1 MTVPA
6 TNISVPA
13 EPIVAPKAAV
23 HPRRVRLRRLL
34 FGIGVL
40 VVAVAAWE
48 GVTSLVAFTDDAY
61 VRSDLVA
68 IAPQVE
74 GVVVALHVVDNQTVR
89 RGDLL
94 ATIDRVPFQL
104 AVDEKRA
111 AVSEALAQAAADR
124 ADIAAARDQ
133 LDAATAALQYAVT
146 EQRRVAALVTDEIV
160 SHQKYDQAS
169 EALQRAQAQQ
179 AGARAAIDKATQSLA
194 EHEATAARAQAA
206 LGLAEWQLGQTE
218 IRAPVDG
225 TINNLTLR
233 VGDTGRP
240 STPMIGI
247 VDASAWRIIANYK
260 QGYIAGMRPGE
271 TAWVWLD
278 THPWRFY
285 RARIEGIARGISRT
299 ETPSSLLPYVA
310 PTTDWIRLRHRF
322 PVTMTL
328 VDPPSDLTLYMGADA
343 TTVIFR

>member
-6 TNISVPA
+6 ANKPA
-13 EPIVAPKAAV
+13 PAKPLALPSAVV
-23 HPRRVRLRRLL
+23 HPGRTRLRRLA
-34 FGIGVL
+34 FGIGAL
-40 VVAVAAWE
+40 LAAVAAWE
-48 GVTSLVAFTDDAY
+48 GLTSLVAFTDDAY

-68 IAPQVE
+68 VAPQVE
-74 GVVVALHVVDNQTVR
+74 GVIVALHVVDNQTVR

-111 AVSEALAQAAADR
+111 AVGEADAQAAADR
-124 ADIAAARDQ
+124 ADIAATRDQ
-133 LDAATAALQYAVT
+133 LAAASAALQYAT
-146 EQRRVAALVTDEIV
+146 SERRRAAALVTDQFE
-160 SHQKYDQAS
+160 SRQRFEQAD
-169 EALQRAQAQQ
+169 EALQRTQAQQ
-179 AGARAAIDKATQSLA
+179 AGAQAAIDKATESLA
-194 EHEATAARAQAA
+194 MHEATAARAQAA
-206 LGLAEWQLGQTE
+206 LGLATWELGQTE

-225 TINNLTLR
+225 TINNLTVH

-240 STPMIGI
+240 STAMIGI

-260 QGYIAGMRPGE
+260 QEYIARMRPGE

-285 RARIEGIARGISRT
+285 RARIQGVARGISREQT
-299 ETPSSLLPYVA
+299 RGDLLPYVA

-322 PVTMTL
+322 PVTITL